1 MPAHL
6 SKGRHEESAVPENY
20 GKQKIVWEYI

>member
-6 SKGRHEESAVPENY
+6 SKGRHGESAVPENY